1 MADYSDVLDEATLA
15 LISEIDQIHRSEKP
29 QDTVKYVNSLM
40 SLGRHLQLQE
50 FRSWLNHKC
59 GLPITVRPSDVDLKE
74 YMETAQIEEWIH
86 EWTQKHATDRS
97 GRMLSLF
104 LQHEFQVNVKDT
116 MKPCNG
122 CDQPYSTFLLIPMRT
137 YKDGTYDPSDY
148 HLFCYTCCTTTSG
161 LLSPGHWLRDHPEHQ
176 AHQRL
181 LAMKPAT
188 ANISWRECELRALEA
203 DRGYIPPT
211 WYLAVPPQRVPTPD
225 QAIIL
230 HTWDEDTKRWIK
242 LPMTK
247 ANETMVATQYS
258 VQEWQQLVHSVYQS
272 RKFHAQEELKTGSR
286 ASTYRG
292 LRDALQRADS
302 TITKRQAKRQLL
314 EHQEFL
320 ATSAGTDI
328 WTLDPNDL
336 AHLVAAFKSW
346 EDVNAHLA
354 VSGTVPLDTYVKSKD
369 STAHLKD
376 FLEVILPNLHQHY
389 ICRNTQCSFVIQASH
404 WFHTTTETRQGSY
417 LCPKCLTVYR
427 PWAGT
432 ALRNPNKKF
441 CPAAQCLVTKSI
453 NRPPPGQD
461 GWAQKLANHAGTG
474 ESWYLYLM
482 KFPTENDQE
491 LLTKCK
497 TVVDSV
503 AQKLSRSDDPH
514 SDLLEYI
521 NTVLAQAQPLP
532 YFGPYTV
539 DPKNIK
545 DVQDRNGQGKKHKIK
560 WEHLPKSIDPATKEV
575 VYRFQGCPY
584 EYDED
589 TTKVLEAED
598 VHQLIGLIFCK
609 VYLTRFL
616 QLTFKARKHN

>member
-1 MADYSDVLDEATLA
+1 
-15 LISEIDQIHRSEKP
+15 
-29 QDTVKYVNSLM
+29 
-40 SLGRHLQLQE
+40 
-50 FRSWLNHKC
+50 
-59 GLPITVRPSDVDLKE
+59 
-74 YMETAQIEEWIH
+74 
-86 EWTQKHATDRS
+86 
-97 GRMLSLF
+97 
-104 LQHEFQVNVKDT
+104 
-116 MKPCNG
+116 
-122 CDQPYSTFLLIPMRT
+122 
-137 YKDGTYDPSDY
+137 
-148 HLFCYTCCTTTSG
+148 
-161 LLSPGHWLRDHPEHQ
+161 
-176 AHQRL
+176 
-181 LAMKPAT
+181 
-188 ANISWRECELRALEA
+188 
-203 DRGYIPPT
+203 
-211 WYLAVPPQRVPTPD
+211 
-225 QAIIL
+225 
-230 HTWDEDTKRWIK
+230 
-242 LPMTK
+242 MTK

-314 EHQEFL
+314 EKQEFL

-336 AHLVAAFKSW
+336 AQLVAAFKSW
-346 EDVNAHLA
+346 EDVNGHLA
-354 VSGTVPLDTYVKSKD
+354 VSGTVPLDAYVKSKD

-461 GWAQKLANHAGTG
+461 GWAQKLANYAGTG

-482 KFPTENDQE
+482 KFPTENDST

-514 SDLLEYI
+514 SDLLQYI

-539 DPKNIK
+539 DPEKIK
-545 DVQDRNGQGKKHKIK
+545 DVQERNGQGKKHKIN
-560 WEHLPKSIDPATKEV
+560 WEHLPKSIDPNTKEV

-584 EYDED
+584 VYDED
-589 TTKVLEAED
+589 TTQVLEAED

-609 VYLTRFL
+609 VYLTGFL
-616 QLTFKARKHN
+616 QLTFKARRHN